1 MDTRIC
7 SHFIWVT
14 SVGLHL
20 SAKLLVYLLSC
31 SSVHASCCSQC
42 CTSELVGS
50 LFARWRKRFD
60 VCWSGERLV
69 NSAKDL
75 LTVAWDVAP
84 QGLTQRPPPPPA
96 CVALDCHSHFPC
108 PDRDSPPVC
117 SNLKSTFLRRL
128 WRAGL
133 SAAQRTDLGTQ
144 RRLHEVVRGPHACLF
159 CRLHLPTSSCLNL
172 RRNKI
177 SDRGG
182 GLISAERTRP
192 RGRTVRGTVLHYRL
206 LPYRP
211 PSGGGTIRN
220 IS

>member
-84 QGLTQRPPPPPA
+84 QGLTQRPPPP
-96 CVALDCHSHFPC
+96 C
-108 PDRDSPPVC
+108 
-117 SNLKSTFLRRL
+117 LRCIGLPFSFSVPWPR
-128 WRAGL
+128 L
-133 SAAQRTDLGTQ
+133 SAGVFKPEIHISPSTMAGRTECGSEDGSRDAEEATWGCQRAA
-144 RRLHEVVRGPHACLF
+144 RLPF
-159 CRLHLPTSSCLNL
+159 LPTPPSHLLLFKSAKKQNL
-172 RRNKI
+172 RQ
-177 SDRGG
+177 G
-182 GLISAERTRP
+182 
-192 RGRTVRGTVLHYRL
+192 RGTDICRED
-206 LPYRP
+206 
-211 PSGGGTIRN
+211 
-220 IS
+220 